1 MKTGLVV
8 LAVMFCVVLW
18 AVVDDSN
25 RQGEDISRN
34 TASLGA
40 LWARVDSLQTLSEKN
55 LP

>member
-1 MKTGLVV
+1 MFWNKLAIIVV
-8 LAVMFCVVLW
+8 LVLAW
-18 AVVDDSN
+18 YVHIIGQTAD
-25 RQGEDISRN
+25 RN